1 MSLCATFSSMAKSL
15 RIAML
20 VPVSAPKA
28 GSIGTNVLAFG
39 GGLAHAHDASRRGR
53 GALLRGGGRRRGS
66 VRRRASSRSASPCRA
81 RASRRPRARGG
92 SGSGRPPGSDRT
104 RSFDECVP
112 IRQRSPSKTSAREAI
127 APRSRS
133 IARVSRGM
141 AIVSMSCRRC
151 GLDCSRRLAIVGGSS
166 VVSGKNERPVRGVPA
181 ADGCGVGGDRSTCL
195 ASPARATASGASLG
209 SPTGVASR
217 GAEGGGVAGDWT
229 SQTRIGD
236 HTSVRSAVRSFRGGP
251 SFLRRVGASPTRI
264 RCRDSRGERA
274 LGGGARGPRGGAAPR
289 RASRRR

>member
-1 MSLCATFSSMAKSL
+1 M
-15 RIAML
+15 
-20 VPVSAPKA
+20 
-28 GSIGTNVLAFG
+28 
-39 GGLAHAHDASRRGR
+39 
-53 GALLRGGGRRRGS
+53 
-66 VRRRASSRSASPCRA
+66 
-81 RASRRPRARGG
+81 
-92 SGSGRPPGSDRT
+92 
-104 RSFDECVP
+104 
-112 IRQRSPSKTSAREAI
+112 RQRSPSKTSARDADRAALALDREGE
-127 APRSRS
+127 PRDGD
-133 IARVSRGM
+133 RVDQLPDGVDRLLAALGHRGGLVGSSRG
-141 AIVSMSCRRC
+141 RRSVPC
-151 GLDCSRRLAIVGGSS
+151 EGCLPRTDAGSGGT
-166 VVSGKNERPVRGVPA
+166 
-181 ADGCGVGGDRSTCL
+181 RSTCL